1 VNLLAFVHNP
11 RLAFAVAAF
20 AGCVWLNQGPSM
32 GRYEELTA
40 KASSHVLLRVWLP
53 FAFAYRRSSDEE
65 LYFAT
70 ANAVR
75 GVPYD
80 EHIVLSKRGTTSPAF
95 EHFPPP
101 DGHWHWPYS
110 EVPLEY
116 PALVLPFVLLPAVLA
131 STFAAFA
138 LSFGVLMG
146 ALMLLSVA
154 LAVHVDPRARSPEAR
169 ARGWWLAAALFLSQG
184 GLLVQRVDAAA
195 AVFLGLALWAAIG
208 RKPLLLGL
216 GVALAAGVKIVPILV
231 LLPLMAADRAT
242 FASRRSIARVAAG
255 VAFGLAVTFLPM
267 IALSP
272 SAFASFIEYH
282 RARGLHIESSYG
294 AIVSLVELASGN
306 PQGSTLSFG
315 SYNVRGATADALAVA
330 STPLLV
336 GSVLVLTVW
345 LARLGAPES
354 EPEREIAR
362 RSRIASAGLAA
373 LALVWLLGKVF
384 SPQYMTWAIPFAVV
398 ASDRRIAALLMAAMA
413 VSQIYLRGFYDYV
426 VAMRPLG
433 VVALEVRLVVLVVMT
448 FLVLRAAKC
457 YHVMR

>member
-1 VNLLAFVHNP
+1 MA
-11 RLAFAVAAF
+11 
-20 AGCVWLNQGPSM
+20 
-32 GRYEELTA
+32 RYEELTVEA
-40 KASSHVLLRVWLP
+40 PGHFLLRAWLP

-80 EHIVLSKRGTTSPAF
+80 EHIVLFKRGTTSPAF

-131 STFAAFA
+131 STFGAFA
-138 LSFGVLMG
+138 LSFGALMG
-146 ALMLLSVA
+146 ALLLLSVA
-154 LAVHVDPRARSPEAR
+154 LAVHADPRASPEAR

-184 GLLVQRVDAAA
+184 GLLVQRVDAVA
-195 AVFLGLALWAAIG
+195 AVFLGLALWAATR
-208 RKPLLLGL
+208 RKPMLLGL
-216 GVALAAGVKIVPILV
+216 AVALAAGVKIVPIVV

-242 FASRRSIARVAAG
+242 FSSRRSIARVSAG
-255 VAFGLAVTFLPM
+255 VALGLAVTFLPM

-294 AIVSLVELASGN
+294 AIVSLVELASGD
-306 PQGSTLSFG
+306 PQGSALSFG
-315 SYNVRGATADALAVA
+315 SYNLRGATADALAAV

-336 GSVLVLTVW
+336 LSVLVLTVW

-354 EPEREIAR
+354 EPESENFR
-362 RSRIASAGLAA
+362 RNRIASAGLAA
-373 LALVWLLGKVF
+373 LTFVWLFGKVF

-398 ASDRRIAALLMAAMA
+398 AFDRRIPALLMAAMA

-433 VVALEVRLVVLVVMT
+433 VLALEARLVVLAVMT
-448 FLVLRAAKC
+448 FLVLRAARC
-457 YHVMR
+457 YHVVQ

>member
-1 VNLLAFVHNP
+1 VNSLSFVHNP

-20 AGCVWLNQGPSM
+20 AGCVWLNQGPTV
-32 GRYEELTA
+32 GRYEELTIE
-40 KASSHVLLRVWLP
+40 ASGHLLLRAWLP

-131 STFAAFA
+131 STFGAFA

-146 ALMLLSVA
+146 ALLLLSVA
-154 LAVHVDPRARSPEAR
+154 LAVHADARASPEAR
-169 ARGWWLAAALFLSQG
+169 ARGARGWWLAAALFLSQG
-184 GLLVQRVDAAA
+184 GLLVQRVDAVA
-195 AVFLGLALWAAIG
+195 AVFLGLALWAATA

-216 GVALAAGVKIVPILV
+216 AVALAAGVKIVPILV

-242 FASRRSIARVAAG
+242 FSSRRSIARVSAG
-255 VAFGLAVTFLPM
+255 VALGLAVTFLPM

-282 RARGLHIESSYG
+282 LARGLHIESSYG

-306 PQGSTLSFG
+306 PQGSALSFG
-315 SYNVRGATADALAVA
+315 SYNLRGATADGLAAV

-336 GSVLVLTVW
+336 LSILVLTVW

-354 EPEREIAR
+354 EKLR
-362 RSRIASAGLAA
+362 RNRIASAGLAA
-373 LALVWLLGKVF
+373 LAFVWLFGKVF

-398 ASDRRIAALLMAAMA
+398 ASDRRIPALLMAAMA

-433 VVALEVRLVVLVVMT
+433 VVALEVRLVVLAVMT
-448 FLVLRAAKC
+448 FLVLRAARC
-457 YHVMR
+457 YHVVQ